1 MGTTPGL
8 RTQLLK
14 FSSAV
19 FLLCLVWW
27 AGLKKNKKKK
37 QESQELLEKD
47 CFHLFNSQF
56 YIYKKKVKLIK
67 EVKEAKLNPGKEL
80 WTWQSNWLPKQT

>member
-1 MGTTPGL
+1 MD
-8 RTQLLK
+8 R
-14 FSSAV
+14 V
-19 FLLCLVWW
+19 E
-27 AGLKKNKKKK
+27 K

-47 CFHLFNSQF
+47 YFHLFNSQF

-80 WTWQSNWLPKQT
+80 